1 MSEETGAGEAGA
13 AEAEADTALGSEE
26 ASATAL
32 AGEAAPATETSAP
45 ETYED
50 FAVEGAE
57 ISAEHQ
63 ESYKTWAKENGLSQE
78 AASKA
83 VAFHIA
89 RSQAQ
94 QKESGEAWGKQV
106 SDWLGAAKADSEYGG
121 ESYGANIQ
129 VAVAAIN
136 KFGTPE
142 LKVALNEYGL
152 GNHPELI
159 RFAYR
164 VGQAMKDDDVVQNG
178 MGGGGG
184 EAANTFEAL
193 ADRIY
198 S

>member
-1 MSEETGAGEAGA
+1 MSEETVA
-13 AEAEADTALGSEE
+13 AEATTDESTALGTEE
-26 ASATAL
+26 ASTTAL
-32 AGEAAPATETSAP
+32 AGEVEQSSAP

-50 FAVEGAE
+50 FAVEGVE
-57 ISAEHQ
+57 IPAEHQ
-63 ESYKTWAKENGLSQE
+63 ESFKSWAKENGLSQE

-83 VAFHIA
+83 VAFHVA
-89 RSQAQ
+89 RAQAQ
-94 QKESGEAWGKQV
+94 QKESDEAWGKQV
-106 SDWLGAAKADSEYGG
+106 GDWLGAAKADKEYGG
-121 ESYGANIQ
+121 DAYGDNIK
-129 VAVAAIN
+129 VAVAAID

-142 LKVALNEYGL
+142 LKTVLNEYGL

-184 EAANTFEAL
+184 EASNTFEAL

-198 S
+198 G